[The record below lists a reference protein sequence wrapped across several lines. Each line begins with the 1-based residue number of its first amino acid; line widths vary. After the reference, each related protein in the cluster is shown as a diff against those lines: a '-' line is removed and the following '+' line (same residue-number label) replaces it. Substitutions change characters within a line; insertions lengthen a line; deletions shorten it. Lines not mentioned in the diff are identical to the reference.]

1 MPTRTIKYKSI
12 HINTMTENFDVQ
24 YEQLMEKYKE
34 LRMDPDKVKESL
46 KVLDRAMELRRKG
59 KVSETSIEAAR
70 YF

>member
-1 MPTRTIKYKSI
+1 
-12 HINTMTENFDVQ
+12 MTENFDIQ